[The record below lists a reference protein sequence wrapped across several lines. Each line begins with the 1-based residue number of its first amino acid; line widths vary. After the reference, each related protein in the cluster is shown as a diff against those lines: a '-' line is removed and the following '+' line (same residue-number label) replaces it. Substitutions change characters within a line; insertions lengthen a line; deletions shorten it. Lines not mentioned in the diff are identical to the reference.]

1 MVGQTNINFYTVS
14 ELNNQNTN
22 VETKTIIELLRFLNR
37 TQIL

>member
-14 ELNNQNTN
+14 ELNKQITN